1 VRNQVKVILSLS
13 VVEDT
18 WKSMPSCEPEH
29 DVGIEGEQ
37 EAKSGPFAFSG
48 FWGLGRVGLHD
59 DDEGI
64 KTEGQCASLTD
75 LNKGL

>member
-18 WKSMPSCEPEH
+18 GTWKSMPSCESEH

-37 EAKSGPFAFSG
+37 EAKYGPFAFSG

-59 DDEGI
+59 DIEREARGWGNVLLS
-64 KTEGQCASLTD
+64 K
-75 LNKGL
+75 